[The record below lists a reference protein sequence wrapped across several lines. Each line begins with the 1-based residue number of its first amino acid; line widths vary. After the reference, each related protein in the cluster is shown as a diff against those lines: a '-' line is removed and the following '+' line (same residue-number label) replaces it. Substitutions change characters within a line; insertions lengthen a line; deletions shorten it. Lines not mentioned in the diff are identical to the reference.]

1 MEKMEEIKYK
11 VLELINKKEVKI
23 PKMGFTDYY
32 TNQQREQMS
41 LRNASAIGSSG
52 SSKQYPIN
60 TTAAPTSCYDWA
72 KEIARGDIASGDAID
87 EPGFCV
93 GDSDA
98 LGLSKLSDQEVLE
111 STEVIYFDGNSNTG
125 LHELR
130 KIAEQD
136 KELSCKSIEA
146 SIGILK
152 RQHRVI
158 SKKVL
163 QLILEQRV
171 ACDDEFQRIRDTERM
186 LRETVCMC
194 RTARLKLDTA
204 KLLLTTTNLEILAAY
219 KKRQTLVNLLR
230 IMNALKSM
238 RSIDQRLQRRLT
250 DADYGGAIAILLEN
264 KNLSRRFYQY
274 RCVESLSHKLQ
285 DTLLLTEVQLDC
297 VLSEIPSEFEPT
309 RYRKLQ
315 EAYHLLGKELI
326 AMDQLHMNFISSVHT
341 AAYTVLKQHMDVNV
355 EESKKLTYEQMCDCV
370 PADKYVHCL
379 TALCRAFWKILVSY
393 HQIRCWHQN
402 HSLYEKAPAAMCS
415 GESLQTQTP
424 VQQASSFHQEYIQQK
439 LESGQF
445 RLWNDVQGKV
455 CVFISSSRL
464 HSLKYDQFVQILAIV
479 QRLKKVGF
487 EFCDSHSEKLL
498 GAMQKQSMVFF
509 KRYHIACLEEVGLF
523 FDHEV
528 WVPISSFHDVTQLQ
542 EYKNFRH
549 ALARTAANRAGA
561 SMTGVR
567 GSLSGASKSGDNVAA
582 RGAPGVDL
590 IPDSTSSMH
599 SQDESSLYGSCVYFL
614 RFTEKSSPF
623 DGGFDSTMLEE
634 DILAGIADESSY
646 YYSEDSSD
654 NNEQSPSSPAPVAA
668 SFEGV
673 SVEESPSSQSH
684 SKTTATSSTNA
695 GASTASNVPVV
706 VVNTSLTVLRCIGRY
721 LYFCKLLHRITP
733 HIVRSMAE
741 LIDYYIFSVHDLF
754 SADLSIPRDNLYSAR
769 LRAALQRIKVELLPL
784 LRRSW
789 PLSDEMVRADL
800 SDPDTMYGIHK
811 RIVATESC
819 LTLVAQFRQMENY
832 LGGLLATPT
841 GDVGQQPGDTSS
853 EDGGW
858 TQASLR
864 EYLVQTT
871 EYVPDIRKPIVMCST
886 ARVVDLQGILQMM
899 TKVKWDINF
908 VNVQHSAYVD
918 TINRGVQYFA
928 MKLEDEISS
937 VTLPRDV
944 LWDSFVHVLTHLLV
958 EGFSNAKKCSA
969 GGRALMQLDF
979 IHFWSLLEIVSGGRH
994 HEHRSYVEQYVKA
1007 YYLPKDLLQ
1016 EWLLEPHGYS
1026 TKHLVGL
1033 VQCACSSDKKTR
1045 QRLLALVESTHDN
1058 SSISLA
1064 TSGQAGEG
1072 S

>member
-32 TNQQREQMS
+32 TNQQREQLSM
-41 LRNASAIGSSG
+41 RNASAIGSSG
-52 SSKQYPIN
+52 SK
-60 TTAAPTSCYDWA
+60 
-72 KEIARGDIASGDAID
+72 
-87 EPGFCV
+87 
-93 GDSDA
+93 
-98 LGLSKLSDQEVLE
+98 LGLNKLSDQEVLE

-136 KELSCKSIEA
+136 KQLSCRSIEE

-171 ACDDEFQRIRDTERM
+171 ACDAEFQRIRDTEQM

-402 HSLYEKAPAAMCS
+402 HSLYEKGPAAMSS
-415 GESLQTQTP
+415 GEPLQTP
-424 VQQASSFHQEYIQQK
+424 NHGQQASSFHQEYIQQK

-509 KRYHIACLEEVGLF
+509 KRYHIACLEEIGLF

-549 ALARTAANRAGA
+549 ALARTVTNRAGA
-561 SMTGVR
+561 SVTGVR
-567 GSLSGASKSGDNVAA
+567 GSLSGASKGGDNVVT
-582 RGAPGVDL
+582 RGVDL

-654 NNEQSPSSPAPVAA
+654 NNEQSPTSPALVAA
-668 SFEGV
+668 SFDGV
-673 SVEESPSSQSH
+673 PGEESPSSQNH
-684 SKTTATSSTNA
+684 SKTTATGGPNG
-695 GASTASNVPVV
+695 GASAAPNLPVV

-754 SADLSIPRDNLYSAR
+754 SADLNIPRDNLYSAR
-769 LRAALQRIKVELLPL
+769 LRAALQRIKVELLPM

-832 LGGLLATPT
+832 LGGLLATPA
-841 GDVGQQPGDTSS
+841 GDAGQQPGDTPSA

-864 EYLVQTT
+864 EYLQQTA

-899 TKVKWDINF
+899 TKVKWDINH

-979 IHFWSLLEIVSGGRH
+979 THFWSLLEIVSGGKH
-994 HEHRSYVEQYVKA
+994 PEHRAYVEQYVKA

-1026 TKHLVGL
+1026 TKHLIGL

-1045 QRLLALVESTHDN
+1045 QRLLALVESSQDN
-1058 SSISLA
+1058 SSTSLA

>member
-1 MEKMEEIKYK
+1 MEKMEEIKYR
-11 VLELINKKEVKI
+11 VLELIGNKKEVKI

-32 TNQQREQMS
+32 VHQQREHQLS
-41 LRNASAIGSSG
+41 NRNTSSIGLSVGHVKKLLSNTISVSA
-52 SSKQYPIN
+52 
-60 TTAAPTSCYDWA
+60 SCYDWA
-72 KEIARGDIASGDAID
+72 EETSCDDVTNGDKMDGSG
-87 EPGFCV
+87 V
-93 GDSDA
+93 GA
-98 LGLSKLSDQEVLE
+98 VEAEELGTSLNKLSDQEVLE
-111 STEVIYFDGNSNTG
+111 STEAIYFDTNSNTG

-130 KIAEQD
+130 KISEKD
-136 KELSCKSIEA
+136 KQLSCKSIQE
-146 SIGILK
+146 SINDLK

-171 ACDDEFQRIRDTERM
+171 ACDEEFQRIRDTERL
-186 LRETVCMC
+186 LRDTVSLC
-194 RTARLKLDTA
+194 RTARLKLDTS

-250 DADYGGAIAILLEN
+250 DADYSGAIAILLEN

-274 RCVESLSHKLQ
+274 RCVESLSYKLQ
-285 DTLLLTEVQLDC
+285 DTLLLTEVQLDS
-297 VLSEIPSEFEPT
+297 VLSEIPSDFEPT

-341 AAYTVLKQHMDVNV
+341 AAFTVLRQHMDVNV
-355 EESKKLTYEQMCDCV
+355 EESKKLTYEQMCECV
-370 PADKYVHCL
+370 PIDKYVHCL
-379 TALCRAFWKILVSY
+379 TALCRGFWKILVSY

-402 HSLYEKAPAAMCS
+402 RCLYEKAPNLRPS
-415 GESLQTQTP
+415 HTEPQTL
-424 VQQASSFHQEYIQQK
+424 QASMFHQEYIQQK
-439 LESGQF
+439 LENGQF

-464 HSLKYDQFVQILAIV
+464 HALKYDQFVQILAIV

-487 EFCDSHSEKLL
+487 EFCESHSEKLL
-498 GAMQKQSMVFF
+498 GAMQQQSMVFF
-509 KRYHIACLEEVGLF
+509 KRYHIACLEEISLF

-528 WVPISSFHDVTQLQ
+528 WVPISSFYDVTQLQ
-542 EYKNFRH
+542 EYRNFRH
-549 ALARTAANRAGA
+549 ALVRDVTNR
-561 SMTGVR
+561 SIVMMGVR
-567 GSLSGASKSGDNVAA
+567 RSPPAVTRGGDSAA
-582 RGAPGVDL
+582 EKALCGVDL
-590 IPDSTSSMH
+590 IPDSASSMH
-599 SQDESSLYGSCVYFL
+599 SQDESSLYGSCGYFL

-654 NNEQSPSSPAPVAA
+654 NNEQISNSPAPVAHSNHEGSIEVTLA
-668 SFEGV
+668 SANLH
-673 SVEESPSSQSH
+673 ESTVASD
-684 SKTTATSSTNA
+684 TNA
-695 GASTASNVPVV
+695 GASSSSTPPII

-741 LIDYYIFSVHDLF
+741 LIDYYLYSVHDLF
-754 SADLSIPRDNLYSAR
+754 SADLTVPRENLYSVQ
-769 LRAALQRIKVELLPL
+769 LRTALQRINVELLPM

-789 PLSDEMVRADL
+789 PHSDEMVRTDL
-800 SDPDTMYGIHK
+800 LDPETLYGMHK

-819 LTLVAQFRQMENY
+819 VTLVAQFRQMENY
-832 LGGLLATPT
+832 LGWLLTTPA
-841 GDVGQQPGDTSS
+841 GDIGPLGDTSP
-853 EDGGW
+853 EDSGW
-858 TQASLR
+858 TQALLQ
-864 EYLVQTT
+864 EYLEQTA
-871 EYVPDIRKPIVMCST
+871 EYVTDLRKPIFMCST
-886 ARVVDLQGILQMM
+886 ARIIDLQSVLYMM
-899 TKVKWDINF
+899 AKVKWDINH

-928 MKLEDEISS
+928 MKLEEQISL
-937 VTLPRDV
+937 VMLPREV

-979 IHFWSLLEIVSGGRH
+979 THFWSLLEIVSGGKH
-994 HEHRSYVEQYVKA
+994 SEHRAYVEQYVKA
-1007 YYLPKDLLQ
+1007 YYLPKDLLEQ
-1016 EWLLEPHGYS
+1016 WLLESHGYS
-1026 TKHLVGL
+1026 SKHLIGL

-1045 QRLLALVESTHDN
+1045 QRLLALVESTHDQGSN
-1058 SSISLA
+1058 SQTPLV
-1064 TSGQAGEG
+1064 QVGEG
-1072 S
+1072 L